1 MKRLSSLRI
10 LDLCEFFSDRGG
22 GVRSYLERM
31 GRAAQA
37 RGHELTVVAP
47 GAQHEEV
54 ERGGVRLVRYAA
66 PPMPY
71 DSTYRV
77 PWRLDFMRSAVRRYR
92 PHVVQ
97 ISSPF
102 APAFA
107 ARSLPRDIVRVYVH
121 HSDPI
126 GCYVRPVLE
135 RALPT
140 ALSECIEYAAW
151 SWHRRITRFC
161 DATVVASHWLE
172 TELSELGCERVTSV
186 PFGITRSDLGSHCR
200 DSELRA
206 RLLGPLAS
214 DARAV
219 LVLIAGR
226 LAADKR
232 QALLVDALHALQRDR
247 PVALVVLGD
256 GPERVRLQERARGL
270 GHVTFLPFTRDR
282 AELAAVLASADLLLH
297 GSVAETYGFV
307 LAESL
312 ASGTPI
318 VVPRAGGAGAMASPD
333 YSESYGSTD
342 GAEEVARAVQRLL
355 ARPREPLRQAALRT
369 AATFP
374 SSEDHFENLFALYAR
389 LVREKE
395 QRGVA

>member
-1 MKRLSSLRI
+1 
-10 LDLCEFFSDRGG
+10 
-22 GVRSYLERM
+22 M
-31 GRAAQA
+31 GREASA

-47 GAQHEEV
+47 GAAHEEA
-54 ERGGVRLVRYAA
+54 ERGGLRLVRYAA
-66 PPMPY
+66 PRMPY
-71 DSTYRV
+71 DPTYRV
-77 PWRLDFMRSAVRRYR
+77 PWRLDFMRSAIRRYR

-107 ARSLPRDIVRVYVH
+107 ARSLPGDIVRVYVH

-172 TELSELGCERVTSV
+172 TELRELGCERVTSV
-186 PFGITRSDLGSHCR
+186 PFGISHSDLGSQCR
-200 DSELRA
+200 DTELRTQ
-206 RLLGPLAS
+206 LLGPLAG
-214 DARAV
+214 DARAA

-232 QALLVDALHALQRDR
+232 QALLVDALHVLQRDR

-297 GSVAETYGFV
+297 GSVGETYGFV
-307 LAESL
+307 LAEAL

-318 VVPRAGGAGAMASPD
+318 VVPRAGGAGAMASPE
-333 YSESYGSTD
+333 YSESYASTD
-342 GAEEVARAVQRLL
+342 GAAEVARAVQRLL
-355 ARPREPLRQAALRT
+355 SRPREELTRAALRT